1 MSGGLVD
8 HEVLDGHGRACG
20 QYDAVVGDGAHLQ
33 TAERGDG
40 VFADDHCGFGGAG
53 DRAVADP
60 VGTAARRVD
69 AVGSRVTDR
78 APVDLGNALVIDDHT
93 ARTDVLDDA
102 VLEDAGTGGGD
113 DDPRSDRAAD
123 RAAAEGE
130 GPVASG
136 EHGRP
141 GGPFDLAVGQFDLSG
156 RRVDHR
162 SFRVASPQDQP
173 VELDRFGHRR
183 HCGPGGRQDLD
194 GPGRRLQPANSIR
207 AERPSTIRAAAV
219 TNRVVR
225 GAGDPGTGVVV
236 SFDPKRGRL
245 RAGASVCALTLFLVP
260 GAPASADE
268 VVPPALPQ
276 VVPELSSDTCVS
288 ASEEVID
295 QEVWTEN
302 ALGLPYARTTS
313 SGEGTNVAVLG
324 SGVDDTPAALAGAV
338 AEGGEDCTGF
348 GTFLAGVV
356 AARPQSDSGLVGVA
370 PEARVTA
377 VPVTDERGR
386 SDADALAEGMT
397 EAVSEGADV
406 VLVGVALPIGSS
418 DLDAA
423 VDTAEAENVL
433 VVAPSTAR
441 VQSEVHA
448 AAPATRSE
456 VLGVVAN
463 GTDGSVHGEAPTE
476 DGGEHRCA
484 RSLDPGG
491 SRSERGPRRRRTRRR
506 RR

>member
-1 MSGGLVD
+1 M
-8 HEVLDGHGRACG
+8 
-20 QYDAVVGDGAHLQ
+20 
-33 TAERGDG
+33 
-40 VFADDHCGFGGAG
+40 
-53 DRAVADP
+53 
-60 VGTAARRVD
+60 
-69 AVGSRVTDR
+69 
-78 APVDLGNALVIDDHT
+78 
-93 ARTDVLDDA
+93 
-102 VLEDAGTGGGD
+102 
-113 DDPRSDRAAD
+113 
-123 RAAAEGE
+123 
-130 GPVASG
+130 
-136 EHGRP
+136 
-141 GGPFDLAVGQFDLSG
+141 
-156 RRVDHR
+156 
-162 SFRVASPQDQP
+162 
-173 VELDRFGHRR
+173 
-183 HCGPGGRQDLD
+183 
-194 GPGRRLQPANSIR
+194 
-207 AERPSTIRAAAV
+207 
-219 TNRVVR
+219 
-225 GAGDPGTGVVV
+225 

-476 DGGEHRCA
+476 DGGNIAAPDLSTPGEAVLSVVPGGDGHAVAEGDVVAAAFVAGTAALVRSRHPELSA
-484 RSLDPGG
+484 AQTAERLTSSAYPYTGHGAGPGSLDPVGALSRTLG
-491 SRSERGPRRRRTRRR
+491 PRSEEGPRPEALALDRPVEPTKGRVLTLVGGTALLVTMVGVGAAAARRRRTRTETEQV
-506 RR
+506 